1 MTDEIEKR
9 VSRLRAAS
17 TFEEHAHEARL
28 SIWNQR
34 RELFNG
40 NVPAHPMDL
49 VDPAIALHLNGFEVR
64 TDPNLGEMWEAGG
77 RARVAGIVDQRG
89 KIVRVS
95 PAISDQERRFTTAH
109 ELGHVVLHPQ
119 MTGLHRDRA
128 VSGPS
133 SRKDKREQDADAFA
147 SCFILPARL
156 LLGIFRDRFG
166 MNVFRLNEDTVFG
179 LRLGTIDQAQRRM
192 RTRRDV
198 SLAVATASSFMGA
211 AFEPLSRFFRV
222 SPTAMAIRLEE
233 VGLVDETSLR
243 RSW

>member
-1 MTDEIEKR
+1 MTDEIDHR

-28 SIWNQR
+28 SIWNRR

-40 NVPAHPMDL
+40 SVPEHPMDL
-49 VDPAIALHLNGFEVR
+49 VDPAVALYLNGFDVR
-64 TDPNLGEMWEAGG
+64 SDPNLGEMWESGA
-77 RARVAGIVDQRG
+77 RARVAGIVDQRR

-95 PAISDQERRFTTAH
+95 LGLSDQERRFTTAH
-109 ELGHVVLHPQ
+109 ELGHVIMHPG

-128 VSGPS
+128 ISGPLF
-133 SRKDKREQDADAFA
+133 RKDKRERDADAFS
-147 SCFILPARL
+147 SCFIMPAKL
-156 LLGIFRDRFG
+156 LLQRFCDQFRTD
-166 MNVFRLNEDTVFG
+166 VFRLNEDTVFG
-179 LRLGTIDQAQRRM
+179 LRLGSVDQAQRNI

-198 SLAVATASSFMGA
+198 SLAIATANSFMGV